1 MAVLPQIGLVVTAFS
16 MLKTFFEKTAP
27 IDKWAKT
34 FEDAEERFKEFP
46 KIITQLEVSLEGAA
60 TNVERFGLSIAVT
73 AGIMSQLK
81 TQMKDFIALEKSTEK
96 TALINQ
102 RIKIRN
108 KQKELKIQNDIV
120 KSVESQTGAKQK
132 TVGAAQMVTGG
143 AEGTT
148 TVGAI
153 AAKNVKLITSEIEIL
168 KSTLS
173 DLELEV
179 GILDPSTFEGVQ
191 KTLVQ
196 GQVALELL
204 METAKGEELVFAQRN
219 LSAVNKLL
227 ERLSTAKTPEAI
239 DAIYQEFV
247 KVSDQAGKVEE
258 SFTSA
263 GDILSDVSALFAT
276 ASSRT
281 GEFNDV
287 LKVMDKAINLIANGK
302 DFKTVLTEYKEMFE
316 NFGINTTD
324 IVKAEEEFTALVKR
338 FEDFNSAAKAQGT
351 LDAISTKTILLSSR
365 ERVGL
370 EEQMSRQ
377 KDRTKHAQERLNL
390 ALIIGVDV
398 EKARLEV
405 IKAQTDELK
414 TQKAVFKSYANDM
427 KTSGAGEGVS
437 RFLAAGGDVAAAQ
450 LDIDNNEG
458 GAPATDEQKATLSAA
473 KLSQAQE
480 GLRGVAADMAE
491 LGPEGAFM
499 SAAIEGATNMQ
510 LAFTTAFE
518 IMGDAS
524 ASMSDK
530 VQAGLGAVSA
540 MISAVAQM
548 SKASSDDKVRAIDQ
562 EIAAEKKRDGSSEAS
577 LSKISGLEKKK
588 EKEQKKAFETNKKM
602 KMAQTAIATASGAL
616 AAYTSA
622 LESGI
627 PAPYNA
633 ILGATMAAAVV
644 AMGAKQMAMISATSF
659 QGGGSAGGSAPTG
672 ISVGGRSNS
681 VDMARGRSP
690 SGELAY
696 ARGESGTGQGM
707 TNFRPTG
714 AFAGYKHRAGGGY
727 IVGEQGPEVFMPETP
742 GEIIPSGQGTGG
754 TTNVNFSINA
764 VDAAG
769 IEDLLMNQRGNIIGM
784 IRESAN
790 AHGETFLEGINTMSG
805 NEGEL
810 Y

>member
-1 MAVLPQIGLVVTAFS
+1 
-16 MLKTFFEKTAP
+16 
-27 IDKWAKT
+27 
-34 FEDAEERFKEFP
+34 
-46 KIITQLEVSLEGAA
+46 
-60 TNVERFGLSIAVT
+60 
-73 AGIMSQLK
+73 
-81 TQMKDFIALEKSTEK
+81 
-96 TALINQ
+96 
-102 RIKIRN
+102 
-108 KQKELKIQNDIV
+108 
-120 KSVESQTGAKQK
+120 
-132 TVGAAQMVTGG
+132 
-143 AEGTT
+143 
-148 TVGAI
+148 
-153 AAKNVKLITSEIEIL
+153 
-168 KSTLS
+168 
-173 DLELEV
+173 
-179 GILDPSTFEGVQ
+179 
-191 KTLVQ
+191 
-196 GQVALELL
+196 
-204 METAKGEELVFAQRN
+204 
-219 LSAVNKLL
+219 
-227 ERLSTAKTPEAI
+227 
-239 DAIYQEFV
+239 
-247 KVSDQAGKVEE
+247 
-258 SFTSA
+258 
-263 GDILSDVSALFAT
+263 
-276 ASSRT
+276 
-281 GEFNDV
+281 
-287 LKVMDKAINLIANGK
+287 
-302 DFKTVLTEYKEMFE
+302 
-316 NFGINTTD
+316 
-324 IVKAEEEFTALVKR
+324 
-338 FEDFNSAAKAQGT
+338 
-351 LDAISTKTILLSSR
+351 
-365 ERVGL
+365 
-370 EEQMSRQ
+370 
-377 KDRTKHAQERLNL
+377 
-390 ALIIGVDV
+390 
-398 EKARLEV
+398 
-405 IKAQTDELK
+405 
-414 TQKAVFKSYANDM
+414 
-427 KTSGAGEGVS
+427 
-437 RFLAAGGDVAAAQ
+437 
-450 LDIDNNEG
+450 
-458 GAPATDEQKATLSAA
+458 
-473 KLSQAQE
+473 
-480 GLRGVAADMAE
+480 
-491 LGPEGAFM
+491 
-499 SAAIEGATNMQ
+499 
-510 LAFTTAFE
+510 
-518 IMGDAS
+518 MGDAS